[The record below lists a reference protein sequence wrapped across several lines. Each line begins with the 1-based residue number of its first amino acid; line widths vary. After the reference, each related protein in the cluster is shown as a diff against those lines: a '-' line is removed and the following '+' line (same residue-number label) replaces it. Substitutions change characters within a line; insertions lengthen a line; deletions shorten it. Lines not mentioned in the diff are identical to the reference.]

1 MRLITAA
8 DVMNPRVLTVRE
20 DMTVRELAHFLVDHD
35 ISGAPVVDEDG
46 KLVGVVSVTDITL
59 ALAEEEEEAEDGH
72 DADDADDAEGAE
84 DDEEDE
90 DDDDLP
96 GDFFRHEWSQG
107 LSREEIA
114 ELQLEDAIEVR
125 EIMTPEVH
133 TVPEAMPIPDV
144 AELMIGTHIHRLLV
158 TREEKVVGI
167 LSTSDLLG
175 LLVNEK
181 E

>member
-1 MRLITAA
+1 
-8 DVMNPRVLTVRE
+8 MNPRVLTVRAG
-20 DMTVRELAHFLVDHD
+20 MTVRELAHFLMENE

-46 KLVGVVSVTDITL
+46 KLVGVVSVTDVSI
-59 ALAEEEEEAEDGH
+59 ALAEDGEESEEGEEGEE
-72 DADDADDAEGAE
+72 DAD

-90 DDDDLP
+90 GDRTAS
-96 GDFFRHEWSQG
+96 DFFRYEWGEG
-107 LSREEIA
+107 LSREKIED
-114 ELQLEDAIEVR
+114 LQLEDELEVR

-133 TVPEAMPIPDV
+133 TVPEETPIPEV
-144 AELMIGTHIHRLLV
+144 AELMIRSHVHRLLV
-158 TREEKVVGI
+158 TREDKVVGI

>member
-20 DMTVRELAHFLVDHD
+20 DMTVRELAHFLVDHE

-59 ALAEEEEEAEDGH
+59 ALAEDNEDS
-72 DADDADDAEGAE
+72 DDG
-84 DDEEDE
+84 DEEDE
-90 DDDDLP
+90 EEDEDLP
-96 GDFFRHEWSQG
+96 GDFFRHEWTQG
-107 LSREEIA
+107 LSREKVA

-133 TVPEAMPIPDV
+133 TVPEEMPIPDV

>member
-59 ALAEEEEEAEDGH
+59 ALAEDSEDGE
-72 DADDADDAEGAE
+72 EGE
-84 DDEEDE
+84 DGEDEEDE
-90 DDDDLP
+90 EEDDDLP
-96 GDFFRHEWSQG
+96 GDFFRHEWTQG
-107 LSREEIA
+107 LSREKVA

-133 TVPEAMPIPDV
+133 TVPEEMPIPDV

>member
-46 KLVGVVSVTDITL
+46 KLIGVVSVTDITL
-59 ALAEEEEEAEDGH
+59 ALAEDGEDGE
-72 DADDADDAEGAE
+72 DGADGE
-84 DDEEDE
+84 EEDE
-90 DDDDLP
+90 EDDDLP
-96 GDFFRHEWSQG
+96 GDFFRHEWHQG

-114 ELQLEDAIEVR
+114 GLQLEDAIEVR

-133 TVPEAMPIPDV
+133 TVPEEMPIPDV

>member
-20 DMTVRELAHFLVDHD
+20 DMTVRELAHFLVDHE

-59 ALAEEEEEAEDGH
+59 ALTEDGN
-72 DADDADDAEGAE
+72 DG
-84 DDEEDE
+84 DDEEDGEEE
-90 DDDDLP
+90 DDADDLP
-96 GDFFRHEWSQG
+96 GDFFRHEWTQG
-107 LSREEIA
+107 LSREEVA

-133 TVPEAMPIPDV
+133 TVPEEMPIPDV